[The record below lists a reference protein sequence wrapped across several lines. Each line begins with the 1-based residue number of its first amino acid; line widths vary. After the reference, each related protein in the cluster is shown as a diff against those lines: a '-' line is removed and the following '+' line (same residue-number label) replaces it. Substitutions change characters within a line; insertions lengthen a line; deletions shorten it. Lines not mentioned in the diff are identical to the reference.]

1 MVRLIMNAD
10 LGFAFELVATCIT
23 NLHHAYVH
31 YPQMLQ
37 QDAVAPNFQ
46 TTCGTCK
53 SDTSLTLVFLFDIKK
68 LHIFIQN
75 ADWEMFG
82 CLVWLQ
88 ATQVSRS

>member
-31 YPQMLQ
+31 YPHMLQ

-53 SDTSLTLVFLFDIKK
+53 SDTSLTLVFLFD
-68 LHIFIQN
+68 
-75 ADWEMFG
+75 
-82 CLVWLQ
+82 
-88 ATQVSRS
+88 